1 VADLRTTYLGFEL
14 PHPFVAGA
22 SPLADD
28 LDGVRLLEDAG
39 AAAIVMRSLFEEQIT
54 RELFGRFERES
65 HEESSAEATSYMPRA
80 DRFAFGPD
88 DYLEHLRKV
97 KAAVSVPVIGSLNGT
112 TPGGWLEYAR
122 LMVAAGADAIE
133 LNLYSLALDP
143 TVSSSEVEQL
153 GLEVVREVRRAVNV
167 PVAVKLSPFYASLA
181 HYALR
186 LELSGAHGLVLFNRF
201 YQPDI
206 DVELLRVR
214 DELHLSSSS
223 ELPLRL
229 RWVAA
234 LSGRLKCSLA
244 VTGGIHTGIDAVKS
258 IMAGADAVQVVSA
271 ILRHGLSRLRTMRLE
286 LEHWMEER
294 EWDSVREMRG
304 SMDLQRCPDPSAYER
319 ANYMLLL
326 QGWRGAGAAVPS
338 LR

>member
-1 VADLRTTYLGFEL
+1 VADLRTTYLGLEL

-28 LDGVRLLEDAG
+28 LDGVRQLEDAG
-39 AAAIVMRSLFEEQIT
+39 ASAIVMRSLFEEQIR
-54 RELFGRFERES
+54 RELFGRFEREA
-65 HEESSAEATSYMPRA
+65 HEESSAEAGSYMPRG

-88 DYLEHLRKV
+88 EYLEHLSRV
-97 KAAVSVPVIGSLNGT
+97 KQAVSVPVIGSLNGC
-112 TPGGWLEYAR
+112 TPGGWLEYAG
-122 LMVAAGADAIE
+122 LMVAAGADALE

-143 TVSSSEVEQL
+143 SVSGAEVEQL
-153 GLEVVREVRRAVNV
+153 GLDVVREVRRAVTV

-206 DVELLRVR
+206 DVEMQSVR
-214 DELHLSSSS
+214 DELRLSSSS

-229 RWVAA
+229 RWLAA
-234 LSGRLKCSLA
+234 LSGRVKCSLA
-244 VTGGIHTGIDAVKS
+244 VTGGVHTGVDAVKAV
-258 IMAGADAVQVVSA
+258 MAGADAVQVVSTL
-271 ILRHGLSRLRTMRLE
+271 LRHGLGRLRTLRLE
-286 LEHWMEER
+286 MERWVEDR
-294 EWDSVREMRG
+294 EWGSLREMKG
-304 SMDLQRCPDPSAYER
+304 SMDLQRCPDPAAYER

-326 QGWRGAGAAVPS
+326 QGWRARPVS
-338 LR
+338 SSR

>member
-1 VADLRTTYLGFEL
+1 MADLRTTYLGFEL

-39 AAAIVMRSLFEEQIT
+39 ASAIVMRSLFEEQIT
-54 RELFGRFERES
+54 SELLGRFAREA
-65 HEESSAEATSYMPRA
+65 HEESSAEASSYMPRG
-80 DRFAFGPD
+80 DRFAIGPD
-88 DYLEHLRKV
+88 EYLDHLSRV
-97 KAAVSVPVIGSLNGT
+97 KQAVSVPVIGSLNGC
-112 TPGGWLEYAR
+112 TPGGWLEYAG
-122 LMVAAGADAIE
+122 LMVAAGADALE

-143 TVSSSEVEQL
+143 TVSSAEVEQL
-153 GLEVVREVRRAVNV
+153 GLDVVREVRRSVKV

-181 HYALR
+181 HYAIR

-206 DVELLRVR
+206 DVEMQSVR
-214 DELHLSSSS
+214 DELRLSSSS

-234 LSGRLKCSLA
+234 LSGRVRCSLA
-244 VTGGIHTGIDAVKS
+244 VTGGVHTGVDAVKA
-258 IMAGADAVQVVSA
+258 IMAGADAVQLVSTL
-271 ILRHGLSRLRTMRLE
+271 LRHGLGRLRTLRLE
-286 LEHWMEER
+286 LERWVEDR
-294 EWDSVREMRG
+294 EWSSLQEMKG
-304 SMDLQRCPDPSAYER
+304 SMDLQRCPDPTAYER

-326 QGWRGAGAAVPS
+326 QGWRGRPLPAS
-338 LR
+338 R